1 MASAPEE
8 GTPAEDGLCATGEL
22 DPSETIPNIGPQPEL
37 APTTG
42 EDKDIV
48 LHSLTVPSAG
58 VFSGSD
64 STDSSD
70 FPTMPSSFFSS
81 FSPLGQMP
89 NCSYRSKNEEL
100 VGGDFKLMLVDL
112 DLGKSIGVE
121 PLLLIGEVD
130 DEESDSGVAMGGGGK
145 GTFGGVP
152 NSVGPLEMERII

>member
-1 MASAPEE
+1 M
-8 GTPAEDGLCATGEL
+8 
-22 DPSETIPNIGPQPEL
+22 
-37 APTTG
+37 TG
-42 EDKDIV
+42 EDKDVFLVGIRPATG
-48 LHSLTVPSAG
+48 LTSPEHCLTVPPASIL
-58 VFSGSD
+58 SGPD
-64 STDSSD
+64 STGSSD
-70 FPTMPSSFFSS
+70 FSRMPSSFSS

-145 GTFGGVP
+145 GTLGGVP
-152 NSVGPLEMERII
+152 DSVGPQEMERII

>member
-1 MASAPEE
+1 
-8 GTPAEDGLCATGEL
+8 
-22 DPSETIPNIGPQPEL
+22 
-37 APTTG
+37 
-42 EDKDIV
+42 
-48 LHSLTVPSAG
+48 
-58 VFSGSD
+58 
-64 STDSSD
+64 
-70 FPTMPSSFFSS
+70 
-81 FSPLGQMP
+81 MP